1 MRGREGAELTELGDC
16 KGRDEE
22 RKELRVRRQMA
33 LRVRCQGR

>member
-1 MRGREGAELTELGDC
+1 MRGRGGELTELGDR
-16 KGRDEE
+16 KRRDEE